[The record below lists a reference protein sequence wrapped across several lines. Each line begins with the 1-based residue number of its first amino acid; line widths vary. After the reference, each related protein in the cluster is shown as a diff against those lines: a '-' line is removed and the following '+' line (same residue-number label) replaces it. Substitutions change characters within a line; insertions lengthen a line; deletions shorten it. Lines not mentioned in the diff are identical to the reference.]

1 MKSQSKR
8 VFYKIESIFNY
19 FLFCFIFYSIENRL
33 VCDCRLKWVFDL
45 RKKTK
50 FDDMR
55 TSLQRIE
62 CHYDDASNNQL
73 GIVDNTLLHQPPHG
87 PNDDGQYED
96 EPAYDADLSRGNV
109 IQLLRF
115 GEEQLPCP
123 QRLISDPTELPLPRE
138 SIGMDL
144 SWRSTDIGSG
154 ASGGYF
160 INTSFKTNLL
170 LLCLITPILVST
182 FKSFFITSPSRS
194 FRSIQ

>member
-1 MKSQSKR
+1 M
-8 VFYKIESIFNY
+8 YFNY
-19 FLFCFIFYSIENRL
+19 FNLFTDSNTENRL

-45 RKKTK
+45 RRKTK

-55 TSLQRIE
+55 QSLQRIE
-62 CHYDDASNNQL
+62 CHYDDASSSHL
-73 GIVDNTLLHQPPHG
+73 GIVIDNTLLHQPPHG

-144 SWRSTDIGSG
+144 SWRSTDNGG
-154 ASGGYF
+154 ASCGYLISTRF
-160 INTSFKTNLL
+160 TINLL
-170 LLCLITPILVST
+170 LLCLITPIFVSTLKSLLVSP
-182 FKSFFITSPSRS
+182 STSLRYY
-194 FRSIQ
+194 Q

>member
-1 MKSQSKR
+1 MTD
-8 VFYKIESIFNY
+8 FPIF
-19 FLFCFIFYSIENRL
+19 LILIENRL

-45 RKKTK
+45 RRKTK

-55 TSLQRIE
+55 QSLQRIE
-62 CHYDDASNNQL
+62 CHYDDASN
-73 GIVDNTLLHQPPHG
+73 IVDNTLLHQPPHG

-96 EPAYDADLSRGNV
+96 EPAYEADLSRGNV

-144 SWRSTDIGSG
+144 SWRSTDSG
-154 ASGGYF
+154 ASCGYLV
-160 INTSFKTNLL
+160 NTSFNINLL

-182 FKSFFITSPSRS
+182 FKSFLVRPSLRS
-194 FRSIQ
+194 NQ